1 MSQKQASAK
10 QVTLEILEPKGVLS
24 DPKREG
30 LSNPRLNDL
39 NGKTIAL
46 MSIHVD
52 NLHQFGSELFFDM
65 LEVMLKNKYPTI
77 KFVHFKSFGSPNARM
92 NADEIA
98 AACDGWVEGVK
109 EAITQGRR
117 DVGVFME
124 RAGKPGV
131 SICSEVLV
139 RSKQALADL
148 NGMPP
153 ARLVAVPAT
162 DYCAAKRDP
171 ELMKDVIAAT
181 VDDIIKALTDP
192 LTDTEKNVS
201 DMQYDYSPKTFTGA
215 NYTEANEKFQ
225 QYCDDNHLSDG
236 LAVTPPTRD
245 AVEWMLSGTSYPRDK
260 VIGLMYPKS
269 GMATVEKIAIS
280 AVMAGA
286 KPEYLPVII
295 TIIETITA
303 KDFNQFH
310 IVNEILPVIFI
321 SGPIIKEIGINNK
334 VGYLAPGHR
343 INSTIGRSI
352 LMCMINIGWRDMTI
366 YASPGGPGQ
375 SAAYANHFIVENQKE
390 NPWESWAEQNG
401 YGPDES
407 IITVCEENSYQRFA
421 GECMSNA
428 TFEERLG
435 QVRQMF
441 SRKSTLF
448 SSFGMPENGEN
459 NRHMIVLHPTM
470 ARQLSNAGFT
480 KQSFVQ
486 YIYDKNV
493 LDWDKMSEDER
504 QQLKEELTK
513 ENIVEHN
520 KMYVITPEEVR
531 PGLHREPFSVPEHIL
546 VMVAGTGAGNSIV
559 FQTVFGSTANAEDVT
574 ETRPFMNKVIHG
586 ATMTKFGR

>member
-1 MSQKQASAK
+1 MSQKQEATN
-10 QVTLEILEPKGVLS
+10 QVTLEIVEPKGVLN

-30 LSNPRLNDL
+30 LSNPRLDTL
-39 NGKTIAL
+39 DGKTLAL
-46 MSIHVD
+46 MSIHVA
-52 NLHQFGSELFFDM
+52 NLHQFGSELFFDV
-65 LEVMLKNKYPTI
+65 LEQQLKERYPTI
-77 KFVHFKSFGSPNARM
+77 KFVRFQSFGSPNAVV
-92 NADEIA
+92 NSDEIA

-153 ARLVAVPAT
+153 ARLATVPET
-162 DYCAAKRDP
+162 DYCAAKRDA
-171 ELMKDVIAAT
+171 ELMKDVVAGAI
-181 VDDIIKALTDP
+181 DGIIKALTDP
-192 LTDTEKNVS
+192 LTEEETNVT
-201 DMQYDYSPKTFTGA
+201 DMQYDYSNKTFTGA

-225 QYCDDNHLSDG
+225 QYCAENHLSDG
-236 LAVTPPTRD
+236 LAVTPPTPE

-269 GMATVEKIAIS
+269 GIATVEKIAIS

-303 KDFNQFH
+303 KNFNQFH
-310 IVNEILPVIFI
+310 IVNEILPAIFI
-321 SGPIIKEIGINNK
+321 SGPIIKELGINNK
-334 VGYLAPGHR
+334 SGYLAPGHR

-375 SAAYANHFIVENQKE
+375 PTAYANFFIVENQDDS
-390 NPWESWAEQNG
+390 PWESWAQQNG
-401 YGPDES
+401 FGPEDS
-407 IITVCEENSYQRFA
+407 IITACEETGYQRFA

-428 TFEERLG
+428 TFEERLA
-435 QVRQMF
+435 QVRNMF
-441 SRKSTLF
+441 SRKSMLF
-448 SSFGMPENGEN
+448 TGFGMPENAEDV
-459 NRHMIVLHPTM
+459 RHMVVLHPTM
-470 ARQLSNAGFT
+470 ARQLANAGFT
-480 KQSFVQ
+480 RESFIQ
-486 YIYDKNV
+486 YLYDENV
-493 LDWDKMSEDER
+493 IDWDKMTPDER
-504 QQLKEELTK
+504 QQLKDELTK
-513 ENIVEHN
+513 EHVVKNN
-520 KMYVITPEEVR
+520 KMFTLLPEDVK
-531 PGLHREPFSVPEHIL
+531 PGLHREPFSIPEHVL
-546 VMVAGTGAGNSIV
+546 VIVAGSGAGNSIV
-559 FQTVFGSTANAEDVT
+559 FQSVFGSTANVEDVT

-586 ATMTKFGR
+586 ATLTKYGR